1 MNINEFISYLNE
13 MNIFPS
19 EDQLNQ
25 LSKYYE
31 LIVEYNKKMNLT
43 GITDK
48 QQVYLKHFYDSL
60 TLAKII
66 DLSKE
71 ETLCDI
77 GSGAGLP
84 GIVIKILFPNLKITL
99 IDSLNKRIKF
109 LNIVI
114 KELDLKNCEA
124 IHCRIEEYGKINR
137 EKFDIVTARAVADTN
152 QLLEYSIPLLKV
164 NKFFVAMKGKIDSKE
179 NYQGAIKK
187 LNCSLYKTI
196 EFKLPNE
203 NSDRSLL
210 CFKKISKTPKIFPRK
225 FIEIKNKPL

>member
-1 MNINEFISYLNE
+1 MKIDEFIAELNKI
-13 MNIFPS
+13 NIFPN
-19 EDQLNQ
+19 ENQLNK

-31 LIVEYNKKMNLT
+31 LIVEYNKNMNLT

-48 QQVYLKHFYDSL
+48 EQVYLKHFYESL
-60 TLAKII
+60 TLTKII

-77 GSGAGLP
+77 GSGAGFP

-99 IDSLNKRIKF
+99 IDSLNKRINF

-124 IHCRIEEYGKINR
+124 IHYRIEEYGKINR
-137 EKFDIVTARAVADTN
+137 EKFDIVTARAVANIN

-164 NKFFVAMKGKIDSKE
+164 NKYFIAMKGKIDPIEDYK
-179 NYQGAIKK
+179 GALKKLSCNIKK
-187 LNCSLYKTI
+187 II
-196 EFKLPNE
+196 EFKLPYE
-203 NSDRSLL
+203 NSDRSLI
-210 CFKKISKTPKIFPRK
+210 CFKKVSKTSKMFPRK
-225 FIEIKNKPL
+225 FAEIKNKPL